1 MHLEG
6 KRAVVTGAGQG
17 IGRAIALK
25 LASLGGQIAVVD
37 VNLEGAEVVAKEI
50 ADAGGTARA
59 YKLDVSKADK
69 VTDVMKEVAADLGG
83 IDILVNNAGIARD
96 NLIIRMSPDDWD
108 RVIRVNLHGA
118 FHCIRA
124 VARTM
129 MSQRYGR
136 IVNISSVIGQVGNI
150 GQANY
155 AASKAG
161 LIALTKTAARELGPR
176 GITANAVAPGFI
188 ETAMTENL
196 SDKVKED
203 FAAKIMLRRL
213 GSPEDVANVV
223 AFLASDEGSYVT
235 GQTVNVDGGMAW

>member
-25 LASLGGQIAVVD
+25 LVSVGGHVAVVD
-37 VNLEGAEVVAKEI
+37 VYLEGAEAVAKEI
-50 ADAGGTARA
+50 ADSGGTAKA

-69 VTDVMKEVAADLGG
+69 VTEVMKEVAADLGG
-83 IDILVNNAGIARD
+83 VEILVNNAGIARD

-161 LIALTKTAARELGPR
+161 LVALTKTVARELGPR

-188 ETAMTENL
+188 ETAMTETL
-196 SDKVKED
+196 SEKVKED